1 MRQTPDSTSSFPSHS
16 VVRLAMMLDC
26 CAPTE
31 WNWCS
36 AGGRSQ
42 PGPHRMYIPLSKDL
56 EHLIRRKVES
66 KDYLSAAHVV
76 EEALTLLEERDHMA
90 ALREQ
95 RLVQTLA
102 MAVSQANSHQLIG
115 YEEVFAGLAA
125 KSLAQE

>member
-1 MRQTPDSTSSFPSHS
+1 MNIH
-16 VVRLAMMLDC
+16 
-26 CAPTE
+26 
-31 WNWCS
+31 
-36 AGGRSQ
+36 
-42 PGPHRMYIPLSKDL
+42 LSKEL
-56 EHLIRRKVES
+56 EDLIRRKVES

-115 YEEVFAGLAA
+115 HEDVFAGLAA
-125 KSLAQE
+125 KSRAQE

>member
-1 MRQTPDSTSSFPSHS
+1 
-16 VVRLAMMLDC
+16 
-26 CAPTE
+26 
-31 WNWCS
+31 
-36 AGGRSQ
+36 
-42 PGPHRMYIPLSKDL
+42 MYIPLSKDL

-66 KDYLSAAHVV
+66 KDYLSATQVV

-115 YEEVFAGLAA
+115 HEEVFAGLAA